1 MQQRFIVYKAS
12 AGSGKTFTLA
22 VEYLAL
28 LLSQAG
34 GDGFR
39 HILAVTFTNMA
50 TAEMK
55 GRILE
60 YLYLIARGHDGKIC
74 REVAKHM
81 DTDRPLSEA
90 EMQERAQRCL
100 TAILH
105 DYTHFRVETIDSFL
119 QSVLRNMAHELGLN
133 ANLRVELDDKQLIG
147 TAVDQIIDNL
157 RDDRNDK
164 VKGWIQKLLSAQLDA
179 GSAWDVASTV
189 KAFATCIFDEAFLNR
204 KAEER
209 QALRSEETLNRF
221 LQSMRE
227 AQAEAEHAVTESV
240 GQALAAWQE
249 SDLSVSYSSDYE
261 KMMQRMSRME
271 PMKMSE
277 RIRTALYT
285 DSATM
290 LKKADAQRTDEAE
303 RLAAMLRELCD
314 GYTHWYRIWLSAR
327 LAIHDI
333 DQLRLLGLLED
344 TADAVAEENNQFAL
358 SKTPSLLSQL
368 IGRDDA
374 PFVFEK
380 AGTTFHHVM
389 IDEFQDTSQMQWSN
403 FRVLLLENLSTQG
416 HDMVVGDI
424 KQSIYRWRNGDWR
437 ILQHMEHD
445 SDLPVRPEVLKL
457 DTNYRSEQ
465 RIVTFNNNFFAAA
478 AQALDVID
486 RHDPSICDLY
496 ADVAQRCTKPKEMG
510 FVQARLFLNAASNEE
525 NYWRQMALE
534 MAGRIDELNRMGVAS
549 SQIAILVRE
558 KNDGAE
564 LIRQFRTVAPHIML
578 VSNESYLLE
587 ASTCVQLIIAA
598 IRVLADP
605 ANRIAEA
612 YLRKYDCPVLDDTQ
626 KDQLKTEP
634 LYMMCES
641 LHRLLHL
648 ERFEGQEA
656 YVMAFFDEVQNF
668 SRNTSADLN
677 AFLTAWDD
685 SLHKVSVPCGN
696 IAGVQ
701 VITIHKSKGLQFH
714 TVLLPATHWKIKKRM
729 NNEKLWMYASDPSFN
744 ILGPL
749 PIAGKKDLTDTFYAE
764 AYKEELFQK
773 RVDALNIMYVA
784 FTRAE
789 CNLMIWGTAKTDG
802 GGNIRLND
810 ESSAGDI
817 LYSYLCD
824 KPESLVDEE
833 TSALTFTQGQLMGV
847 GPKETKNASRMSM
860 TGTETVSIPLRS
872 YPPSLDFRQSNE
884 SQKFIRSLSTEE
896 SDPQTYTDIGKLM
909 HYVLSQIETESDIP
923 QALLQCEAQGII
935 QDERMRHNVLNRL
948 KQGLTNKRVREW
960 FAGHNTVINERNII
974 GTSQYRPGQVTHRP
988 DRIVVHGNTLS
999 VVDYKF
1005 ARPDEEHALQVRA
1018 YMDLLRQMHPEMQV
1032 EGFLWYVYS
1041 GHVEQIYL

>member
-81 DTDRPLSEA
+81 DTDRPLGEA

-105 DYTHFRVETIDSFL
+105 DYTYFRVETIDSFL

-209 QALRSEETLNRF
+209 HALRSEETLNRF

-303 RLAAMLRELCD
+303 RLAAMLREVCD

-445 SDLPVRPEVLKL
+445 SDLPVRPKVLKL

-478 AQALDVID
+478 AQALDAID

-701 VITIHKSKGLQFH
+701 VITIHKSKGLEFKVVIYPDAITDLSEKTKKNEPAEVWVDPMELGFEPIPHLQK
-714 TVLLPATHWKIKKRM
+714 VLFRLDKKSEMMGEAAFRM
-729 NNEKLWMYASDPSFN
+729 FQD
-744 ILGPL
+744 
-749 PIAGKKDLTDTFYAE
+749 
-764 AYKEELFQK
+764 EEESNRL
-773 RVDALNIMYVA
+773 DNLNLLYVA
-784 FTRAE
+784 FTRAVQRLYVIAAQGKNGKPNLIREFLETRIINKVAENEDGILYRFGNDNFTNPDTHPVNENGKADAMDSFSSNWFEKISIDPEPSMFWISPDDPMQPRQRGNLVHQVFSKIQTLDDIDTAFQPFLLDGTINRENADMLKDKLQQMASHPDVSAAFSAKAKVKNE
-789 CNLMIWGTAKTDG
+789 C
-802 GGNIRLND
+802 
-810 ESSAGDI
+810 DI
-817 LYSYLCD
+817 L
-824 KPESLVDEE
+824 
-833 TSALTFTQGQLMGV
+833 
-847 GPKETKNASRMSM
+847 
-860 TGTETVSIPLRS
+860 
-872 YPPSLDFRQSNE
+872 SNGE
-884 SQKFIRSLSTEE
+884 IL
-896 SDPQTYTDIGKLM
+896 
-909 HYVLSQIETESDIP
+909 
-923 QALLQCEAQGII
+923 
-935 QDERMRHNVLNRL
+935 
-948 KQGLTNKRVREW
+948 
-960 FAGHNTVINERNII
+960 
-974 GTSQYRPGQVTHRP
+974 RP
-988 DRIVVHGNTLS
+988 DRYAELPDVIYLI
-999 VVDYKF
+999 DYKTGKKEKKHQIQLKNYIF
-1005 ARPDEEHALQVRA
+1005 ALQGMVEKEIRA
-1018 YMDLLRQMHPEMQV
+1018 YLVYLSDPIEVEKVVMDTL
-1032 EGFLWYVYS
+1032 F
-1041 GHVEQIYL
+1041 